1 MRRHVF
7 AAALLVA
14 GTTSAGAVEPPVF
27 VDVTAASGVDHTYTG
42 GWEYFVGG
50 GTAVFDCNGDAYP
63 DLFLAG
69 GSSPSRLLVNGSTK
83 GGIVRFVP
91 ASALPDGLDNVLG
104 AYPLDVDGDG
114 KLDLAVLRLGENHIY
129 RGEGGCRFSLAN
141 DAWSFD
147 GGNAWSTGF
156 SATWEKTRNWP
167 TLAVGNYVDRD
178 QPGAPWGTCSENRL
192 YRPAAGTYGFSNPH
206 ALEPGYCS
214 LSVLFSDWNRSG
226 VQALRI
232 SNDRQY
238 YRGGQEQLW
247 TIEAGKPHLFSKR
260 EGWRKLKI
268 WGMGIASRDVTGDGY
283 PEYFLTSMGDQKLRS
298 LDGPP
303 RRPSYRDLAHQSG
316 VTAHRPHTGNDVLP
330 STGWHAQFDDVNN
343 DGFVDLFIA
352 KGNVEAMQDFARLD
366 PNNLLL
372 GRPDGTFRE
381 AASQAGVDSISK
393 SRGSALADFNLD
405 GLLDLIVV
413 NREAKAQVWRNA
425 GFGTPDRPGPAG
437 NWVALKVEQPGAN
450 RNAVGAWIEVR
461 AADRTQRKEITVGGG
476 HASGIATWHH
486 FGVGVAERLTVRVQ
500 WPDGVWSPW
509 IRLFANQ
516 FARISRGQTEAA
528 LWLPPSMA
536 KKALE

>member
-1 MRRHVF
+1 MRRHIL
-7 AAALLVA
+7 AAAILVA
-14 GTTSAGAVEPPVF
+14 GSAAAGAVEPPLF
-27 VDVTAASGVDHTYTG
+27 VDETTVSGVEHTYTG

-50 GTAVFDCNGDAYP
+50 GAAVFDCNGDAYP

-69 GSSPSRLLVNGSTK
+69 GSSPSRLLVNGSEK
-83 GGIVRFVP
+83 GGAVRFRP
-91 ASALPDGLDNVLG
+91 ASGLPDGLDNVLG

-114 KLDLAVLRLGENHIY
+114 RLDLAVLRLGENHVY

-147 GGNAWSTGF
+147 GGNAWSTAF
-156 SATWEKTRNWP
+156 SATWEKDRDWP
-167 TLAVGNYVDRD
+167 TVAVGNYVDRD
-178 QPGAPWGTCSENRL
+178 KPGSPWGTCAENRL
-192 YRPAAGTYGFSNPH
+192 YRPVGRDNGFSAPA

-226 VQALRI
+226 AQALRI

-247 TIEAGKPHLFSKR
+247 TLAGGKPRLFTKR

-268 WGMGIASRDVTGDGY
+268 WGMGIASRDLTGDGY

-303 RRPSYRDLAHQSG
+303 RRPSYRDLAHKSG

-343 DGFVDLFIA
+343 DGFVDLFVA
-352 KGNVEAMQDFARLD
+352 KGNVEAMQDFAQRD

-372 GRPDGTFRE
+372 GKPDGTFRE
-381 AASQAGVDSISK
+381 AASEAGVDSTSK

-413 NREAKAQVWRNA
+413 NRAAPAQVWRNA
-425 GFGTPDRPGPAG
+425 GFGTAGRLGPAG
-437 NWVALKVEQPGAN
+437 NWVALKVEQPGTN
-450 RNAVGAWIEVR
+450 RNAVGVWIEVR
-461 AADRTQRKEITVGGG
+461 VADRTQRKEITVGGG
-476 HASGIATWHH
+476 HAGGIATWHH
-486 FGVGVAERLTVRVQ
+486 FGVGVAERLRVRVQ
-500 WPDGVWSPW
+500 WPDGEWSPW

-516 FARISRGQTEAA
+516 FARISRGETEAA

-536 KKALE
+536 KTALK